1 MDYALPIQIEFLDC
15 GTARWSQPDEVQV
28 IRRPREML
36 APLVMTWMKKRDCAA
51 RGGIYRVGLIGFRPV
66 ASLAGER
73 EVVFVVCATAAF
85 RRDVFGR
92 VQLCGAEFG
101 ADAVFAIALC
111 PLSNQTPQFGGDT
124 FLSHAARA

>member
-1 MDYALPIQIEFLDC
+1 ML
-15 GTARWSQPDEVQV
+15 
-28 IRRPREML
+28 RPV
-36 APLVMTWMKKRDCAA
+36 VMTWMKERDSAA
-51 RGGIYRVGLIGFRPV
+51 HRGIYRVGLIGFRPV
-66 ASLAGER
+66 TSLAGQR
-73 EVVFVVCATAAF
+73 QVVFVVCATAAF

-101 ADAVFAIALC
+101 ADAVFATALC